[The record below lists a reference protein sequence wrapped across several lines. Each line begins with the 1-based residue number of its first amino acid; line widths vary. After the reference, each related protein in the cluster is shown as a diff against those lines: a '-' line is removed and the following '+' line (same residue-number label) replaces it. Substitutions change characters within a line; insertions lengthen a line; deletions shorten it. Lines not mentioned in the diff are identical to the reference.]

1 MQELQSISAN
11 FPRKLS
17 KMAQRTRNKIAQGA
31 PAALRVLPIL
41 PPRLAQP
48 RTWTR
53 VSKNLDEIDLKIL
66 SEIQADGRITNVE
79 LAKRVGISPPPCLRR
94 VRTLEE
100 AGYIQG
106 YRGLLDP
113 RRLGFDVTVFASVH
127 LSSQADA
134 DLRAFEDF
142 VRAEPL
148 VRECWMLSG
157 EVDFILKCVAPDM
170 ATFQDFVTH
179 LTAAPHVRNVRT
191 SLVLHN
197 SKYEAA
203 VPLELKVSGLTG
215 VTRVTRHCA
224 ERNDEAIRA
233 SCFELLDCF
242 ASLAMTNKSVS
253 SSCASHRR

>member
-1 MQELQSISAN
+1 M
-11 FPRKLS
+11 
-17 KMAQRTRNKIAQGA
+17 
-31 PAALRVLPIL
+31 
-41 PPRLAQP
+41 
-48 RTWTR
+48 
-53 VSKNLDEIDLKIL
+53 SKNLDEIDLRIL

-100 AGYIQG
+100 EGYIQG

-142 VRAEPL
+142 VRGEPL

-170 ATFQDFVTH
+170 ATFQDFVTN

-203 VPLELKVSGLTG
+203 VPLEVKVPG
-215 VTRVTRHCA
+215 VRRWRSALFARVSKDRRSHSSVILRGSPKKARTSSD
-224 ERNDEAIRA
+224 ERNSVRA
-233 SCFELLDCF
+233 G
-242 ASLAMTNKSVS
+242 MTEWFYAARSNPNSW
-253 SSCASHRR
+253 RRAWPI

>member
-1 MQELQSISAN
+1 M
-11 FPRKLS
+11 
-17 KMAQRTRNKIAQGA
+17 
-31 PAALRVLPIL
+31 
-41 PPRLAQP
+41 
-48 RTWTR
+48 
-53 VSKNLDEIDLKIL
+53 SKNLDEIDLKIL

-94 VRTLEE
+94 VRALEE
-100 AGYIQG
+100 DGYITG

-113 RRLGFDVTVFASVH
+113 RKLGFDVTVFAAVH

-134 DLRAFEDF
+134 DLRAFEEF

-170 ATFQDFVTH
+170 ATFQEFVTH

-203 VPLELKVSGLTG
+203 VPLDAKGRG
-215 VTRVTRHCA
+215 
-224 ERNDEAIRA
+224 
-233 SCFELLDCF
+233 
-242 ASLAMTNKSVS
+242 
-253 SSCASHRR
+253 

>member
-1 MQELQSISAN
+1 MT
-11 FPRKLS
+11 
-17 KMAQRTRNKIAQGA
+17 QRTRNKIAQNTR
-31 PAALRVLPIL
+31 AALRVLPVF
-41 PPRLAQP
+41 PAPRI
-48 RTWTR
+48 RTR

-134 DLRAFEDF
+134 DLRAFEEF

-203 VPLELKVSGLTG
+203 VPLELKVPG
-215 VTRVTRHCA
+215 
-224 ERNDEAIRA
+224 
-233 SCFELLDCF
+233 
-242 ASLAMTNKSVS
+242 
-253 SSCASHRR
+253 